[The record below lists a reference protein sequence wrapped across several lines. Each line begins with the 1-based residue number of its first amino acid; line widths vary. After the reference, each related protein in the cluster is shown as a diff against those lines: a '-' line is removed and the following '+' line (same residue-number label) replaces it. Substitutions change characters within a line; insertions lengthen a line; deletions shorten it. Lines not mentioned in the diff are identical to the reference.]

1 MGLLDGKV
9 ILITGAG
16 NGIGRQH
23 ALACAKEGAKIVVN
37 DLGGTMD
44 GSGSDDA
51 AASQVAA
58 EIKALG
64 TDAVA
69 NFDSVTDPDG
79 CARMVAAAMDTWGRL
94 DAIVNNAGI
103 LRDVTFKK
111 METAQWD
118 AVLSVH
124 LTGTKNVTEAA
135 LPALFKTAED
145 HGHCAIIN
153 TTSYSGMIGNFGQ
166 SNYAAAKAGI
176 YGFTRVLSMELR
188 KYGITAN
195 CLAPIAKTRMT
206 DTIEMVEDEWTPEQ
220 ISPVVVYLASELS
233 KSVTGRVFGI
243 QGQRIHVY
251 EVQMNDGV
259 EKPGT
264 DLWTAQEIADRL
276 GEITAFAEPEAA
288 SSDDGDIV
296 TQVFSFFPAGH
307 KAGKMPDWK
316 ANIQWVVKGGAD
328 QTVLIADDTC
338 TVKAGLDGAATCT
351 VKTDKDTLVAMFK
364 GELDSTKAFMTG
376 KAVADNMGDLMKMA
390 QVFDF
395 DAIGQ
400 AFLAAGGGSD
410 AAADATNPVDEA
422 FSYTSQAYLADKAG
436 DFACTLHF
444 AIKGGPDKTII
455 CGDGAARAEDGLTGS
470 PDCTIHTDA
479 ETITGILRNELD
491 AQKAFMKGKIT
502 ADNMSVLMKFAMYFK
517 FEKPEGDDTAPA
529 ATPEAAPAA
538 DDGPRTYPIGKTY
551 DGGYAFVRPE
561 HVSAYAAATND
572 NNVAYSGE
580 DAIAPHMLHTR
591 LFKDVMFQIAT
602 DPELDLDLL
611 RLVHGEHDATF
622 HQPLKPWDLVQ
633 VRAKLESVEEK
644 SSGTLVVS
652 KLYGIVDGVTAVEAK
667 TAYFIRGSKKKDA
680 GGEKKKAP
688 KAPPAEPP
696 APDFE
701 VAWAVDSDQSY
712 RYAEASLDDN
722 PIHVDPN
729 TAKAAGLPDVILHG
743 LCTMAMSGRSV
754 VETLADDDPRR
765 LKRLGVRFARP
776 VLNSSKLTTHG
787 WNTESGTQFIVKDD
801 QDNVV
806 IANGIAELA

>member
-23 ALACAKEGAKIVVN
+23 ALACAAEGARIVVN

-51 AASQVAA
+51 AASKVAA
-58 EIKALG
+58 EIIASG
-64 TDAVA
+64 GEAIA
-69 NFDSVTDPDG
+69 NFNSVTDANG
-79 CARMVAAAMDTWGRL
+79 CATMVQAAMDTWGRL

-111 METAQWD
+111 MEDPQWN

-124 LTGTKNVTEAA
+124 LDGTKNVTQAA
-135 LPALFKTAED
+135 LQALLKTAEA

-206 DTIEMVEDEWTPEQ
+206 DGIEMVEEEWTPEQ
-220 ISPVVVYLASELS
+220 ISPVVVFLASELS
-233 KSVTGRVFGI
+233 KGVTGRVFGI

-259 EKPGT
+259 EKTGT

-276 GEITAFAEPEAA
+276 GDITAFAEPEAA
-288 SSDDGDIV
+288 SSGDADV
-296 TQVFSFFPAGH
+296 VSAVFAHFPAGH
-307 KAGKMPDWK
+307 KAGKLPDWTST
-316 ANIQWVVKGGAD
+316 IQWVVKGGTD
-328 QTVLIADDTC
+328 QTVIIEGDTC
-338 TVKAGLDGAATCT
+338 TVKAGLDGTPTCT

-395 DAIGQ
+395 DAIGK
-400 AFLAAGGGSD
+400 AFLAAGGD
-410 AAADATNPVDEA
+410 AEAGDSAANPVDVA
-422 FSYTSQAYLADKAG
+422 FSHTAAAYLADKAG
-436 DFACTLHF
+436 DFATTIHF

-455 CGDGAARAEDGLTGS
+455 CGDGVARAEDGLIGT
-470 PDCTIHTDA
+470 PDCTIKTDA
-479 ETITGILRNELD
+479 ETITGILQNTID
-491 AQKAFMKGKIT
+491 AQKAFMRGKIT
-502 ADNMSVLMKFAMYFK
+502 ADNMGVLMKFALYFK
-517 FEKPEGDDTAPA
+517 FERPGG
-529 ATPEAAPAA
+529 EAAPAA
-538 DDGPRTYPIGKTY
+538 APAAASTEDAGPQTFPIGKTY

-561 HVSAYAAATND
+561 HVAAYASATND
-572 NNVAYSGE
+572 ENAAYTGE
-580 DAIAPHMLHTR
+580 GAIAPHMLHTR
-591 LFKDVMFQIAT
+591 LFKDVMFQVAT

-611 RLVHGEHDATF
+611 RLVHGEHDAIF
-622 HQPLKPWDLVQ
+622 HRPLKPWDLVQ
-633 VRAKLESVEEK
+633 VRAKLEAVEEK
-644 SSGTLVVS
+644 SSGKLVVS
-652 KLYGIVDGVTAVEAK
+652 RIFGIVDGELAVECK
-667 TAYFIRGSKKKDA
+667 TAYFIKGDKKKS
-680 GGEKKKAP
+680 GGEAKAKKTP
-688 KAPPAEPP
+688 PPAPP

-701 VAWAVDSDQSY
+701 AAFSIDDDQSY

-722 PIHVDPN
+722 PIHVDPG

-743 LCTMAMSGRSV
+743 MCTMAMAGKSV
-754 VETLADDDPRR
+754 VDSLADSDPRR

-776 VLNSSKLTTHG
+776 VLNSSKLTTFG
-787 WNTESGTQFIVKDD
+787 WKNDKGTDFIVKDD
-801 QDNVV
+801 QGNVV
-806 IANGIAELA
+806 IANGVAELR

>member
-23 ALACAKEGAKIVVN
+23 ALACAAEGARIVVN
-37 DLGGTMD
+37 DLGGSMD

-51 AASQVAA
+51 AASKVAA
-58 EIKALG
+58 EIKASG
-64 TDAVA
+64 GEAIA
-69 NFDSVTDPDG
+69 NFNSVTDAAG
-79 CARMVAAAMDTWGRL
+79 CATMVKAAMDTWGRL

-103 LRDVTFKK
+103 LRDVTFRK
-111 METAQWD
+111 MDDAQWD
-118 AVLSVH
+118 AVIAVH
-124 LTGTKNVTEAA
+124 LQGTKNVTQAA
-135 LPALFKTAED
+135 LPALFKTAEE

-188 KYGITAN
+188 KYGVTAN

-206 DTIEMVEDEWTPEQ
+206 DGIEMVEEEWTPEQ
-220 ISPVVVYLASELS
+220 ISPVVVFLASELS
-233 KSVTGRVFGI
+233 KGVTGRVFGI

-264 DLWTAQEIADRL
+264 DLWTATEIADRL
-276 GEITAFAEPEAA
+276 GDITAFAEPEAA
-288 SSDDGDIV
+288 SGGDEDIV
-296 TQVFSFFPAGH
+296 SAVFAHFPAGF
-307 KAGKMPDWK
+307 KSGKMPDWTST
-316 ANIQWVVKGGAD
+316 IQWVVKGGAD
-328 QTVLIADDTC
+328 QTVIIKDDTC
-338 TVKAGLDGAATCT
+338 TVKQGLDGTATCT

-395 DAIGQ
+395 DAIGK
-400 AFLAAGGGSD
+400 AFMAAGGGE
-410 AAADATNPVDEA
+410 AGGGTNPVDEA
-422 FSYTSQAYLADKAG
+422 FSHTAGAYLADKAG
-436 DFACTLHF
+436 DFACTIHF

-455 CGDGAARAEDGLTGS
+455 CGDGAARAEDGLVGTPS
-470 PDCTIHTDA
+470 CTILNNA
-479 ETITGILRNELD
+479 ID
-491 AQKAFMKGKIT
+491 AQKAFMKGKIS

-517 FEKPEGDDTAPA
+517 FEKPEGAQAPA
-529 ATPEAAPAA
+529 AAPAA
-538 DDGPRTYPIGKTY
+538 APAEESGPKTWPIGKTY

-561 HVSAYAAATND
+561 HVASYASATND
-572 NNVAYSGE
+572 NSPAYAGQ

-591 LFKDVMFQIAT
+591 LFKDVMFQVAT
-602 DPELDLDLL
+602 DPDLDLDLL

-622 HQPLKPWDLVQ
+622 HLPLKPWDLVQ
-633 VRAKLESVEEK
+633 VRAKLEAVEEK
-644 SSGTLVVS
+644 SSGMLVVS
-652 KLYGIVDGVTAVEAK
+652 KLFGIVDGELAVECK
-667 TAYFIRGSKKKDA
+667 TAYFIRGEKKKKAD
-680 GGEKKKAP
+680 GEKKAP
-688 KAPPAEPP
+688 KAAPPAPP

-701 VAWAVDSDQSY
+701 VPWTIDDDQSY

-743 LCTMAMSGRSV
+743 LCTMAMSGASV
-754 VETLADDDPRR
+754 VETLADGDPRR

-776 VLNSSKLTTHG
+776 VLNGSKLTTHG
-787 WNTESGTQFIVKDD
+787 WKTDAGTEFIVKDD
-801 QDNVV
+801 QGNVV
-806 IANGIAELA
+806 IANGIAELS